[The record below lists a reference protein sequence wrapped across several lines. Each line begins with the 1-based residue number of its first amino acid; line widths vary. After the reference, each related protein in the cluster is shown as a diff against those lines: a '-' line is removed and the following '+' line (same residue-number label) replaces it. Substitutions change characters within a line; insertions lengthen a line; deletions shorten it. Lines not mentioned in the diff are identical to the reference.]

1 MFAYLEIIDY
11 VFLVLLFLFFT
22 GSSAYAMFRPR
33 DRARL
38 FRVERKL
45 DWILKH
51 LNVDV
56 TQFDALSPEAKK
68 LADAG
73 QKIPAIKLH
82 REQTGLS
89 LRDAK
94 EDVEAYLTEPKRPA
108 AP

>member
-1 MFAYLEIIDY
+1 MFAVLEIIDY

-38 FRVERKL
+38 FRLERKL
-45 DWILKH
+45 DLMLKH
-51 LNVDV
+51 LSIDISQLDV
-56 TQFDALSPEAKK
+56 LSEEARK

-73 QKIPAIKLH
+73 QKIAAIKAH
-82 REQTGLS
+82 REQTGLG

-94 EDVEAYLTEPKRPA
+94 DDVEAYLA
-108 AP
+108 AKAK